1 MRQLLLLCAL
11 VCAAGLP
18 ALAQEKRPNHFYE
31 FDFGMRDGGYAEK
44 NYGIS
49 LFDSYGNDELRFT
62 DRASLKTVRNG
73 SESMIERYDTMALM
87 LGLKAGNNSFMTAL
101 RAASERRE
109 DLFRDSY
116 YLVGWNYT
124 FKISS
129 DFTIEPGIL
138 LSNEFS
144 YWDYF
149 GFNENIPGII
159 PLVSLTWKKPR
170 YTVKAG
176 VFNMFHYRTSSI
188 EFMVRYIPVYEAAV
202 SLKYN
207 LSKGLYLEAFADSH
221 LDTVDT
227 SEVAEDKLCVLTTR
241 TGLRAGT
248 YLSSNI
254 GISADGGYSPLQSE
268 WEGTALEQKGEVKRL
283 NGSWFANLKV
293 SLFF

>member
-1 MRQLLLLCAL
+1 MRKLLIACALLCAAL
-11 VCAAGLP
+11 SQAFAG
-18 ALAQEKRPNHFYE
+18 EKRPNHFYE
-31 FDFGMRDGGYAEK
+31 FDFGVRDGGYAER

-49 LFDSYGNDELRFT
+49 LFDSYGNDGLRFT

-73 SESMIERYDTMALM
+73 GESMIERYDAMALM

-116 YLVGWNYT
+116 YLLGWNYT
-124 FKISS
+124 IKISS
-129 DFTIEPGIL
+129 DFTVEPGIL

-149 GFNENIPGII
+149 GFNEDIPGII
-159 PLVSLTWKKPR
+159 PLVSLTWMKPR
-170 YTVKAG
+170 YVVKVGA
-176 VFNMFHYRTSSI
+176 FNMFHYRTSGF

-221 LDTVDT
+221 LDTVNT
-227 SEVAEDKLCVLTTR
+227 SEIEEDKLCVLTAR

-254 GISADGGYSPLQSE
+254 GISADGGYSPFQSE
-268 WEGTALEQKGEVKRL
+268 WEGDSLEQKGGVKRL
-283 NGSWFANLKV
+283 DGLWFADLKV